1 MTDTLPIVG
10 QPVTVNELNILASV
24 TCKCQPDNLPILILG
39 VAQGMTCLSCK
50 KTYIIVKAQF
60 DKSADPTTI
69 HGAVGY
75 ILGS

>member
-10 QPVTVNELNILASV
+10 QPVTVNELNIFASV
-24 TCKCQPDNLPILILG
+24 TCKCQPDNTPILILG
-39 VAQGMTCLSCK
+39 VTQGMTCLSCK

-60 DKSADPTTI
+60 DKSVDPVRI